1 MSLPFL
7 LPFRYLIYS
16 EDVDGELVYPPGLKE
31 KLLSQGLIPTELS
44 DGELL
49 SVADYTERNRRLT
62 VEDCAALAIA
72 KHRNIILITGDRA
85 LRMMAE
91 KEGVR
96 VIGSIGVLD
105 LLYEKRCIP
114 TSAYRN
120 CLEKFEDMT
129 GKGRRLPL
137 EEIRKRIS
145 ALQ

>member
-1 MSLPFL
+1 M
-7 LPFRYLIYS
+7 YS

-72 KHRNIILITGDRA
+72 KHPNITLITGDRA

-96 VIGSIGVLD
+96 VIGSICSNRETCND
-105 LLYEKRCIP
+105 LSRGIIP
-114 TSAYRN
+114 R
-120 CLEKFEDMT
+120 
-129 GKGRRLPL
+129 PL
-137 EEIRKRIS
+137 GS
-145 ALQ
+145 